1 LKELIELII
10 KGIVDNPDKVEI
22 NEIIGEKSSIF
33 EVRVDSSDIGKVIG
47 RQGRNI
53 KSIRTIVN
61 AAAQKDEEESSS
73 RNCRIKLAY
82 SVQRLAYR
90 ETTSIQYSEYSII
103 IRIRDYRKRKFLYN
117 KLISYKFSR

>member
-1 LKELIELII
+1 MRELIELII

-33 EVRVDSSDIGKVIG
+33 EVKVDSNDIGKVIG

-61 AAAQKDEEESSS
+61 AAAQKD
-73 RNCRIKLAY
+73 
-82 SVQRLAYR
+82 
-90 ETTSIQYSEYSII
+90 
-103 IRIRDYRKRKFLYN
+103 DKRVVLE
-117 KLISYKFSR
+117 IVD

>member
-1 LKELIELII
+1 MRELIELII

-33 EVRVDSSDIGKVIG
+33 EVRVDPNDIGKVIG

-61 AAAQKDEEESSS
+61 AAAQKDDRRVVLE
-73 RNCRIKLAY
+73 I
-82 SVQRLAYR
+82 V
-90 ETTSIQYSEYSII
+90 
-103 IRIRDYRKRKFLYN
+103 D
-117 KLISYKFSR
+117 